1 MRILVVHNFYQ
12 HKGGEDVV
20 FQQEVD
26 ALSKEHSVETMTFRN
41 EKGLKG
47 LIQFAL
53 YPWNIRV
60 ANKIAQKALLFK
72 ADIVHIHNTHYAIG
86 PWVFRTLHRQHIKTV
101 QTLHNYRLL
110 DPSATLFHEDEVF
123 LDTLNKKFPWASIK
137 RKSLDNSAIKTGW
150 VAFVYYFHHMIGT
163 WHKIDRYLVFS
174 NFMKLLLLQSSK
186 GIEPHQISIK
196 TNAISAP
203 VRPEVSKTNH
213 FVYIGRLAVEKGIKT
228 LIAAFAQL
236 PEYSVEIY
244 GDGPMAEEV
253 KSAAAVH
260 HNIVYKGFQTK
271 EILNTALASSQALIV
286 PSIWFE
292 GMPMTILEAYA
303 MGTPVIGS
311 KIGALEDMIVD
322 LSTGYHF
329 EAGNAVDLADK
340 VRKFALLNEE
350 DKQLLAANC
359 LKEYE
364 VNYQLAN
371 NMQTL
376 EDIYK
381 DVLERN

>member
-26 ALSKEHSVETMTFRN
+26 ALSKKHSVETMTFRN

-53 YPWNIRV
+53 YPWNIS
-60 ANKIAQKALLFK
+60 AAHKIAQKALLFK

-86 PWVFRTLHRQHIKTV
+86 PWVFRTLHRRNIKTV

-110 DPSATLFHEDEVF
+110 DPSATLFHEDQVF
-123 LDTLNKKFPWASIK
+123 LDTLNKKFPWASIN
-137 RKSLDNSAIKTGW
+137 RKSLDNSAIKTFW
-150 VAFVYYFHHMIGT
+150 VAFAYYLHQLLAT
-163 WHKIDRYLVFS
+163 WNKIDRYLVFS
-174 NFMKLLLLQSSK
+174 NFMKRLLLQSSK

-196 TNAISAP
+196 TNAIAAP
-203 VRPEVSKTNH
+203 VRPEVPKTNF

-244 GDGPMAEEV
+244 GDGPMLDAVE
-253 KSAAAVH
+253 SAAASH
-260 HNIVYKGFQTK
+260 HNILYKGFQSK
-271 EILNTALASSQALIV
+271 EILNTALASGQALIV

-311 KIGALEDMIVD
+311 KIGALEDMIVAA
-322 LSTGYHF
+322 STGYHF
-329 EAGNAVDLADK
+329 EAGNAIDLADK
-340 VRKFALLNEE
+340 IKKFALLNEE
-350 DKQLLAANC
+350 GKQILAANC

-364 VNYQLAN
+364 ANYQLAN
-371 NMQTL
+371 NIQTL

-381 DVLERN
+381 DVLERK